1 MNKTNPGGASV
12 RDRSKVERLVARL
25 QRGHVSRREFV
36 SRALALGLSLGSV
49 GALLSA
55 CRGKEGRGG
64 GDTAGTKAAAELGPM
79 ERELHIY
86 NWSDYIAP
94 DTVANFEQ
102 EFGVRVTYDTYES
115 NEEMVAK
122 LQAGASGYDII
133 VPSGYVVPVLVAIDL
148 ILPLSSKYITNAG
161 NISPIFR
168 RLPSDPRDE
177 YTVPWQWGTTGIAY
191 RTDKIKIPVTSW
203 DVFHDQKY
211 AGKLTMMDD
220 GREVI
225 GAELRRRGR
234 SLNSTDPAELAQAR
248 ADSIDAKKNLKAYI
262 SAPVKAQLISGDVWI
277 SQLWN
282 GDTRQAEAE
291 QPNLMYV
298 IPREGCTIWADSMA
312 IPRSAPN
319 KRAAHEW
326 INYILRPE
334 VGAALSETTGYGT
347 PNAAAAGVMKDPV
360 PYPTDAELQRLE
372 YQVDLGRDTAT
383 WDRIWTE
390 IKSA

>member
-1 MNKTNPGGASV
+1 MSDGRA
-12 RDRSKVERLVARL
+12 VERLVVQLEAGR
-25 QRGHVSRREFV
+25 VSRREFV
-36 SRALALGLSLGSV
+36 HRALALGMSFGSV
-49 GALLSA
+49 GALLNA
-55 CRGKEGRGG
+55 CQRKEHGSRR
-64 GDTAGTKAAAELGPM
+64 AAADLGPI

-94 DTVANFEQ
+94 DTVPNFEK
-102 EFGVRVTYDTYES
+102 EFGIRVTYDTYES

-122 LQAGASGYDII
+122 LQAGAGGYDII
-133 VPSGYVVPVLVAIDL
+133 VPSGYIVPVLVATDSIV
-148 ILPLSSKYITNAG
+148 PLSRNYLTNAG

-168 RLPSDPRDE
+168 KLPSDPRDE

-191 RTDKIKIPVTSW
+191 RTDKIKIPVNSW
-203 DVFHDQKY
+203 DVFHDPKY

-225 GAELRRRGR
+225 GAELRRRGH
-234 SLNSTDPAELAQAR
+234 SLNSTDPVELAQAK

-282 GDTRQAEAE
+282 GDTRQAELE
-291 QPNLMYV
+291 QPSLLYV
-298 IPREGCTIWADSMA
+298 LPREGCTIWADAMA
-312 IPRSAPN
+312 IPHNAPH

-334 VGAALSETTGYGT
+334 VGAALSEATGYGT
-347 PNAAAAGVMKDPV
+347 PNEAALGVMKDPV
-360 PYPTDAELQRLE
+360 PYPTDAELERLE
-372 YQVDLGRDTAT
+372 YQVDLGKHAAT